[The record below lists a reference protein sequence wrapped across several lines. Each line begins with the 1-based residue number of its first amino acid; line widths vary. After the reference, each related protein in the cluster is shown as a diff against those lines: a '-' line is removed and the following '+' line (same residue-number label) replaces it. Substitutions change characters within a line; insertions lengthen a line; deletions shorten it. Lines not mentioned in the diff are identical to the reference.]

1 MWALEFLTEQNKFTV
16 PIFIISLIV
25 HFVSIYHVNRVVHD
39 VKLYLVL
46 ISTIVLNIIVSI
58 VYLSQNKLFNISPI
72 ITMFTIILLCYVL
85 VDIEERRLNNLNE

>member
-25 HFVSIYHVNRVVHD
+25 DFVSIYHVNRVVHD

-58 VYLSQNKLFNISPI
+58 AYLSQNKLFNISPI